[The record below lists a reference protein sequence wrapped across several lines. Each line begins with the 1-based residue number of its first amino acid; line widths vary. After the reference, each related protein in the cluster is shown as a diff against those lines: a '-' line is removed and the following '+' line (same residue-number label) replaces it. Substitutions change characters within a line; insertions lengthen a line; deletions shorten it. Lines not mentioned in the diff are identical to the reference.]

1 VAFSVQLQFI
11 NFAHFAVQVAAIF
24 LASRLVAVVL
34 RRLGQ
39 SPVIAE
45 VVAGI
50 LLGPTLFA
58 RVAPDAFA
66 WLFSKDS
73 MAMLRFFSQVGI
85 VIFMFGVGLEFDQ
98 RMLKHTRRPAMI
110 ISFVSIALPFTIGLS
125 IAKPLAACSG
135 APVSRAFPLFIAT
148 AMSITAFPVLAR
160 IVRESRIA
168 LPIAGLS
175 LTAAAVDDV
184 SAWVL
189 LALVSSIAMSTS
201 INGVVTMI
209 ALVVVLGV
217 LVLKVMPRIVERWHA
232 SAIMPLAVLL
242 VTALASEWIG
252 VHAVFGAFIAGV
264 ALPLSYEERVA
275 CRKRLRP
282 LELALMPLFFA
293 VSGLRTNLGFLTS
306 SWVLIAT
313 VVVVAAACI
322 GKFGGGTIAAKFCGL
337 SWIESL
343 TVGALMN
350 TRGLMELVV
359 LNIGLDL
366 RVLTP
371 EFFAIFVV
379 MALTTTFATG
389 PALKGLR
396 SLEVRRNPVDP
407 AVVHVGA
414 ADRVTGKVS

>member
-1 VAFSVQLQFI
+1 MQLQLV
-11 NFAHFAVQVAAIF
+11 NFVHFLVQVAAIF
-24 LASRLVAVVL
+24 ATSRVVAIVL
-34 RRLGQ
+34 KRLGQ

-58 RVAPDAFA
+58 RVAPDAFS
-66 WLFSKDS
+66 WLFAKDS
-73 MAMLRFFSQVGI
+73 ISMLRFFSQAGI

-98 RMLKHTRRPAMI
+98 RMLKHTRRSAMI

-125 IAKPLAACSG
+125 IAKPLATWSG
-135 APVSRAFPLFIAT
+135 APASPAFSLFIAT

-160 IVRESRIA
+160 IVRESRVTP
-168 LPIAGLS
+168 PIAGLS
-175 LTAAAVDDV
+175 LTAAAVNDL

-189 LALVSSIAMSTS
+189 LALVTAIATSSSINS
-201 INGVVTMI
+201 VVTLT
-209 ALVVVLGV
+209 ALVVLLGAFM
-217 LVLKVMPRIVERWHA
+217 LKIMPRIVQRWHA
-232 SAIMPLAVLL
+232 SAIMPLLVLAFSAL
-242 VTALASEWIG
+242 VAEWIG

-275 CRKRLRP
+275 YRKRMRP
-282 LELALMPLFFA
+282 FELASMPLFFA
-293 VSGLRTNLGFLTS
+293 FSGLRTNLGFLTS

-313 VVVVAAACI
+313 IVVLATACI

-337 SWIESL
+337 SWIDSL
-343 TVGALMN
+343 TIGSLMN

-366 RVLTP
+366 GVLTP

-389 PALKGLR
+389 PALKV
-396 SLEVRRNPVDP
+396 LEVFRDPIDP
-407 AVVHVGA
+407 AVVHIRS
-414 ADRVTGKVS
+414 ADRVTGEVS

>member
-1 VAFSVQLQFI
+1 MQLQLV
-11 NFAHFAVQVAAIF
+11 NFAHFAVQVVAIF
-24 LASRLVAVVL
+24 AASRLVAIVL
-34 RRLGQ
+34 KRLGQ

-58 RVAPDAFA
+58 RVAPDAFI
-66 WLFSKDS
+66 WLFPKDS
-73 MAMLRFFSQVGI
+73 LSMLRFFSQVGI

-98 RMLKHTRRPAMI
+98 RTLKHTRRAAMI

-125 IAKPLAACSG
+125 IAKPLAAWSG
-135 APVSRAFPLFIAT
+135 APASPAFALFIAT

-160 IVRESRIA
+160 IVRESRVTP
-168 LPIAGLS
+168 PIAGLS

-189 LALVSSIAMSTS
+189 LALVSSIAKSSS

-209 ALVVVLGV
+209 ALIVLLGAFM
-217 LVLKVMPRIVERWHA
+217 LKIMPRLVDPFLHQGHA
-232 SAIMPLAVLL
+232 SAIMPLLVLAFS
-242 VTALASEWIG
+242 ALAAEWIG

-264 ALPLSYEERVA
+264 SLPLSYEERA
-275 CRKRLRP
+275 AYRKRMRP
-282 LELALMPLFFA
+282 FELASMPLFFA
-293 VSGLRTNLGFLTS
+293 FSGLRTNLGFLTS
-306 SWVLIAT
+306 SWVLVAT
-313 VVVVAAACI
+313 IVVVATACI

-337 SWIESL
+337 SWIDSL
-343 TVGALMN
+343 TIGSLMN

-366 RVLTP
+366 GVLTP

-389 PALKGLR
+389 PALKV
-396 SLEVRRNPVDP
+396 LEMFRDPVDP
-407 AVVHVGA
+407 AVVHVRA
-414 ADRVTGKVS
+414 ADRVTGEVS